1 MARSLVICVCSQ
13 CADKTWTDEEGEI
26 QRGNRIPASTR
37 SSHHQRDNTAAQ
49 HTVWLEQ
56 EHTRQGSEP
65 PDDTEDNQLPPPNIG
80 EGE

>member
-13 CADKTWTDEEGEI
+13 CADKTWTDEQGEI
-26 QRGNRIPASTR
+26 QHGNRIPASTR
-37 SSHHQRDNTAAQ
+37 SSHHQRDNTAA
-49 HTVWLEQ
+49 Q